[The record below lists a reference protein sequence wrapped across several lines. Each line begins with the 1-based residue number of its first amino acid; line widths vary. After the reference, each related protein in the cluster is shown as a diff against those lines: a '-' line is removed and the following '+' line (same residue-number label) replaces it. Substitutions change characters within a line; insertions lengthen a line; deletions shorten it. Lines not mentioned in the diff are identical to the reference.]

1 MSVETVGGKK
11 RSSVGAAGRAPRCRK
26 KAKPRFGVAP
36 AVNDSDRELLTGMG
50 NCYDVCGEDFEETV
64 RMVSS
69 ARGLTPDVVRARLD
83 RIRKEWGESG
93 TYQAL
98 RARLPDD
105 FPF

>member
-1 MSVETVGGKK
+1 MAANRVVE
-11 RSSVGAAGRAPRCRK
+11 K
-26 KAKPRFGVAP
+26 KAKSRVGVAS
-36 AVNDSDRELLTGMG
+36 AVNDSDLELLTGMG
-50 NCYDVCGEDFEETV
+50 NCHSVCGEDFEETV

-69 ARGLTPDVVRARLD
+69 ARGLTPDVVKARLN
-83 RIRKEWGESG
+83 RLREVWGESE

>member
-1 MSVETVGGKK
+1 
-11 RSSVGAAGRAPRCRK
+11 
-26 KAKPRFGVAP
+26 
-36 AVNDSDRELLTGMG
+36 VNDSDLELLTGMG
-50 NCYDVCGEDFEETV
+50 NCYDVCGGNFEETV

-69 ARGLTPDVVRARLD
+69 ARGLTPDVVKGRLN
-83 RIRKEWGESG
+83 RIRAAWGESG